1 MAEGGYGGYDYE
13 FVDKLDSKY
22 YCLVC
27 QNVLR
32 EPMLTDC
39 CGIHYCQSCLQ
50 QCNRS
55 YITQCPH
62 CRKQNY
68 HKMLDKQLERE
79 IRELQ
84 IYCVNHSRKNC
95 LWEGEVSKLSEH
107 LSSSCPQRESV
118 NCCEKCPNGCGK
130 LIKSREIETHREI
143 CPLQEVTCM
152 LNGPNI
158 NNEVVTCGQ
167 TLLRTELP
175 SHEKICI
182 FRTFECKFCKMA
194 STYAAITG
202 QMQTYKKQPR
212 IPPEKGHYAEC
223 PDYPLYCKN
232 KCRSGEIRRADMEQ
246 HRKECPLEMVQ
257 CERWEEGC
265 KEMVRRKDMSGH
277 MKAFKK
283 QHRQYIWS
291 AYVQKKE
298 EAEELRKELSETKDE
313 LAATKFELN
322 ATKSDLATL
331 RTELATKTDALATTT
346 DALATKTDALATTT
360 DALATKTDALAT
372 TTDQLNQARSEL
384 AAKTREL
391 NATRSQSAF
400 RRREM
405 NTNTEQPQP
414 RSSKKCCIS

>member
-1 MAEGGYGGYDYE
+1 MSRIAITMAEGGYGGYDYE

-55 YITQCPH
+55 YITQCSQ
-62 CRKQNY
+62 CRKNY
-68 HKMLDKQLERE
+68 QSMLNQSLKRE
-79 IRELQ
+79 INELK
-84 IYCVNHSRKNC
+84 IYCVNRSRKHC
-95 LWEGEVSKLSEH
+95 LWEDELSKLTEH
-107 LSSSCPQRESV
+107 LSSSCPQREKV
-118 NCCEKCPNGCGK
+118 NCEKCPNGCGK
-130 LIKSREIETHREI
+130 LIKPREIETHREI

-175 SHEKICI
+175 SHDKICI

-202 QMQTYKKQPR
+202 QMQTYKKQPK

-223 PDYPLYCKN
+223 PDYPLTCKN
-232 KCRSGEIRRADMEQ
+232 KCRSGEIRRGDMEQ
-246 HRKECPLEMVQ
+246 HLKECPLEMVQ

-265 KEMVRRKDMSGH
+265 KEMVQRRDMSAH

-283 QHRQYIWS
+283 QHRQYIWI
-291 AYVQKKE
+291 AYVQKKV
-298 EAEELRKELSETKDE
+298 EAEELRAEVTATKDE
-313 LAATKFELN
+313 LAAVRYEL
-322 ATKSDLATL
+322 T
-331 RTELATKTDALATTT
+331 ATKTSLARKTSELSNTKSELMIAT
-346 DALATKTDALATTT
+346 DKLSSSTARLQTAQENTP
-360 DALATKTDALAT
+360 
-372 TTDQLNQARSEL
+372 QRSE
-384 AAKTREL
+384 KDS
-391 NATRSQSAF
+391 N
-400 RRREM
+400 
-405 NTNTEQPQP
+405 
-414 RSSKKCCIS
+414 CIIS

>member
-1 MAEGGYGGYDYE
+1 MSRIAITMAEGGYGGYDYE
-13 FVDKLDSKY
+13 FVNKLDSKY

-84 IYCVNHSRKNC
+84 IYCVNRSRKNC

-202 QMQTYKKQPR
+202 QMQTYKKQPK
-212 IPPEKGHYAEC
+212 IPPEKGHYTEC
-223 PDYPLYCKN
+223 PDYPLTCKN
-232 KCRSGEIRRADMEQ
+232 KCHSGEIRRVDMEQ
-246 HRKECPLEMVQ
+246 HLKECPLEMVQ
-257 CERWEEGC
+257 CERWDEGC

-346 DALATKTDALATTT
+346 D
-360 DALATKTDALAT
+360 
-372 TTDQLNQARSEL
+372 QLNQARSEL

-414 RSSKKCCIS
+414 RSSKKFCIS